1 MLIKI
6 VFSFPVLWSLGPK
19 RKVWKIRSSVRGW
32 RSPLIPT
39 FTWLKVVIVLETGT
53 RELTGHSKEK
63 EKSYGRGWWSNFT
76 VHQFPLAHAELYTDT
91 HRSRERFGHGQ
102 WRKEPLKRKRQHFP
116 IVRIS
121 LSSVITLLPVWV
133 MEILAS
139 QICVWTFFL
148 RIKKEEKKQRYRSD
162 SGRLKATP
170 ADICVAQTLLEL
182 SLSFHGLERGETMM
196 GDSKLISW

>member
-19 RKVWKIRSSVRGW
+19 RKVWKIHSSVRGW

-53 RELTGHSKEK
+53 RELTGRSKEK

-148 RIKKEEKKQRYRSD
+148 RIKKEEKKQKWQWEAQSNACRHLCRSNTSGTFSQFSWTRERWD
-162 SGRLKATP
+162 HDGRL
-170 ADICVAQTLLEL
+170 QTY
-182 SLSFHGLERGETMM
+182 F
-196 GDSKLISW
+196 LII